1 MIEGFRVTSRSTP
14 YMPVHTAAPAP
25 AAGGK
30 RARGGGGGGGGGGR
44 SRPPKHARRTAY
56 TTEEDVPKEEDVMEA
71 CQRGD
76 AEAVQQLLAKAGCP
90 RPAEALLHAVAWA
103 QHRNTVDV
111 VRVLLSEG
119 WDMTTRAQV
128 PVPAGAGVT
137 NEEAGDVSAAELL
150 QRMQATCASRK
161 LKQIYRLMGAGDV
174 DAGEAAAAA
183 AAAAAGPPRVVRE
196 ERQRQR
202 QRYVAGP
209 APPPRKLAAAARSS
223 GLRGRRPSDLLDD
236 EVEVAAGAAAPAAEE
251 PAARRVRSATR
262 EVQRLAAAAAAAL
275 SDDKESPPPSA
286 RLRSKIRASDG
297 AAAAAAGVGR
307 GRPRG
312 RAPKGVNGLPMV
324 WTAAGWDEADEPAAG
339 FPSVTLDARAVGEAA
354 GDADDEAEEE
364 AEEEAAA
371 PPPPDDGACAA
382 ALATLRWAMADMCA
396 PVATERM
403 RGAIDVLAA
412 RVGVTP
418 EEAD

>member
-1 MIEGFRVTSRSTP
+1 MESDTESHAMIEGFRVTSRATP
-14 YMPVHTAAPAP
+14 GP

-30 RARGGGGGGGGGGR
+30 RARSGGGGGGSR

-236 EVEVAAGAAAPAAEE
+236 EVEATAGAAAPAAAE

-262 EVQRLAAAAAAAL
+262 EVQRLAAAEAAAL

-286 RLRSKIRASDG
+286 RLRSKLRASDG
-297 AAAAAAGVGR
+297 AAAAAEVGR

-412 RVGVTP
+412 RVGVAA

>member
-1 MIEGFRVTSRSTP
+1 
-14 YMPVHTAAPAP
+14 
-25 AAGGK
+25 
-30 RARGGGGGGGGGGR
+30 
-44 SRPPKHARRTAY
+44 
-56 TTEEDVPKEEDVMEA
+56 MEA

-236 EVEVAAGAAAPAAEE
+236 EVEAAAGA
-251 PAARRVRSATR
+251 
-262 EVQRLAAAAAAAL
+262 
-275 SDDKESPPPSA
+275 
-286 RLRSKIRASDG
+286 G
-297 AAAAAAGVGR
+297 
-307 GRPRG
+307 GRPRSRRRAACG
-312 RAPKGVNGLPMV
+312 RPR
-324 WTAAGWDEADEPAAG
+324 
-339 FPSVTLDARAVGEAA
+339 ARSSAS
-354 GDADDEAEEE
+354 
-364 AEEEAAA
+364 
-371 PPPPDDGACAA
+371 PP
-382 ALATLRWAMADMCA
+382 R
-396 PVATERM
+396 R
-403 RGAIDVLAA
+403 R
-412 RVGVTP
+412 RR
-418 EEAD
+418 